1 MPQPGGR
8 SQPPGAG
15 AGVGPATCGC
25 GQAAAPAG
33 VKDPAREPTVRGD
46 RALPQLGPARLSHE
60 LRTPLNAILG
70 NTELL
75 LDGSAGPL
83 SSEARACLGEIQ
95 AAGRRMLRQVQALLD
110 LCDARCRPAISAEK
124 TIDMIELMRAAHA
137 AALEPGRG
145 LQVVPAQAR
154 YLVRGEPGSLGALA
168 AAVVDLYLYDSQS
181 PGPLQVTVRTCVG
194 PGSDGVLRIW
204 WPRFDPDQLA
214 ALPTAL
220 IEAILGLY
228 GGVAALTRDGLELD
242 WPAERVF
249 ANGSAGTA
257 GARGRASS

>member
-124 TIDMIELMRAAHA
+124 TVDMIELMRAAHA

-204 WPRFDPDQLA
+204 WPRFDSDQLA

-220 IEAILGLY
+220 IDAILDLY

-249 ANGSAGTA
+249 ANGSPGTA
-257 GARGRASS
+257 GARRRASS